1 MRNTNRI
8 YRRGQINAIFY
19 CNNMANS
26 IILILIFFKGATR
39 KEKDMEIRMRLL
51 GNEEDK

>member
-1 MRNTNRI
+1 MLFFIATI
-8 YRRGQINAIFY
+8 WLI
-19 CNNMANS
+19 S
-26 IILILIFFKGATR
+26 IILILIFFKGATK

>member
-1 MRNTNRI
+1 MLFFIATI
-8 YRRGQINAIFY
+8 WLI
-19 CNNMANS
+19 S
-26 IILILIFFKGATR
+26 ITLILIFFKGATR